1 MRARRR
7 AGPYASLRPLHVLPR
22 GLPLRR
28 SRPAPAPARRALRL
42 SRRRRNP
49 RPSPPSPQSFLPPDA
64 RVDRGSRGE
73 GIRVGEI
80 ISDFGF
86 REVLGIDIDA
96 RQIAKAEAAF
106 ATLSPE
112 RSIEFRAQDA
122 EEMDPAQR
130 YDFVLCTE
138 VVEHTARPR
147 RVIQNLAAVLA
158 PEGVAV
164 VTLPNA
170 FSMPYALARAA
181 HLVKRKPRN
190 PVLEDHLRYPFW
202 RALRLFDA
210 CGLDVVRTTGTNLCL
225 DARFIGMLARTPFL
239 PAVSRAQFAIT
250 RRWPLKY
257 AAMFFC
263 MVLKRRGSDTA
274 PAFQRARPV

>member
-1 MRARRR
+1 MFYRVGFRCDDRD
-7 AGPYASLRPLHVLPR
+7 PLQRQLDELYGYRDDAETRVLHR
-22 GLPLRR
+22 
-28 SRPAPAPARRALRL
+28 LRL
-42 SRRRRNP
+42 NLFCRLMP
-49 RPSPPSPQSFLPPDA
+49 ELIED
-64 RVDRGSRGE
+64 RVVKEFGSALDIGCNA
-73 GIRVGEI
+73 GAYSKI

-112 RSIEFRAQDA
+112 RSIEFRVQDA

-147 RVIQNLAAVLA
+147 RVIENLAAVLA